1 MACVDHGFIYSLIK
15 ALFNDLS
22 QNGTIW
28 QRSAKHDYSVK
39 TVKKLRTRGQG
50 QSPICCAAPDTV
62 ALWIVVAREFFK
74 KLSLPIFLWI
84 INASRPSQCRPGAWA
99 VSKSV
104 FSPAV

>member
-22 QNGTIW
+22 QNVAIW
-28 QRSAKHDYSVK
+28 QRSAKHDYSMK

-74 KLSLPIFLWI
+74 K
-84 INASRPSQCRPGAWA
+84 
-99 VSKSV
+99 
-104 FSPAV
+104 